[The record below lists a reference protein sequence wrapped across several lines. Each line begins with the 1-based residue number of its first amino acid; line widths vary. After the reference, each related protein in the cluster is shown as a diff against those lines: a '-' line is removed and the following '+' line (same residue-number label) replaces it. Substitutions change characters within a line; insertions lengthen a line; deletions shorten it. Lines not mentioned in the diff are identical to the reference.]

1 MGEAFEQ
8 NATLAFSKFSLMKK
22 PTFSSYFLL
31 SLAALSL
38 FCYVYLHKVAYNVTG
53 HCPSSNALMIS
64 EEQDAESSQI
74 LLPDVALMKRFLNI
88 TKIILVKD

>member
-1 MGEAFEQ
+1 MGEAIEQ

-22 PTFSSYFLL
+22 PSYFLL
-31 SLAALSL
+31 GLAALSL

-53 HCPSSNALMIS
+53 HCPSSNALVIS
-64 EEQDAESSQI
+64 DEQDPETSQI

-88 TKIILVKD
+88 TKIILTKD